1 MKLFSKR
8 MGQDSI
14 WTRELIPAD
23 SVLRKDLIRQDS
35 ILRKDLFAF
44 AKFTSPCLSCPILM
58 VADKRVCNRYDRIR
72 RARPTRG
79 HTIVTGSF
87 HFFFYSGQVSAN

>member
-58 VADKRVCNRYDRIR
+58 VADKRVCNRYDRIPEDVWDGIEVCPIF
-72 RARPTRG
+72 AE
-79 HTIVTGSF
+79 HKAS
-87 HFFFYSGQVSAN
+87 